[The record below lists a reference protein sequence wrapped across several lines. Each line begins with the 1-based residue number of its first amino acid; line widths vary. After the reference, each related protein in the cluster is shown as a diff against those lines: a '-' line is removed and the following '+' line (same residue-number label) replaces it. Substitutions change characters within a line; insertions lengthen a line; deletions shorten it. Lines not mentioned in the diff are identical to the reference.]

1 MQITVERK
9 TRITVSSA
17 DVIKALKLAY
27 PENLHI
33 QALGDTT
40 LLGGK
45 YSLEITSVKTDVRP
59 AD

>member
-1 MQITVERK
+1 M
-9 TRITVSSA
+9 SSE

-45 YSLEITSVKTDVRP
+45 YSLKITSVKTDVRP
-59 AD
+59 GA